1 MTDNLTSLRTR
12 IATAIASKVCC
23 DECHTE
29 PDEFDFD
36 TADAVIEA
44 LNLGSACIRGGCRL
58 KSIPAICDRLDCCTE
73 SKATACFAGA
83 ELPNTM
89 CDCLDCCG

>member
-1 MTDNLTSLRTR
+1 MNDNLTSLRTR
-12 IATAIASKVCC
+12 IATAIAGTVCC

-29 PDEFDFD
+29 PDEFDFN

-44 LNLGSACIRGGCRL
+44 LNLGAACIRGGCRL
-58 KSIPAICDRLDCCTE
+58 RSIPAE
-73 SKATACFAGA
+73 STKAAACFAGA
-83 ELPNTM
+83 ELPNTI

>member
-58 KSIPAICDRLDCCTE
+58 KSIPAE
-73 SKATACFAGA
+73 STTKASACFAGA
-83 ELPNTM
+83 ELPNTI